1 MGLYYIHMHFEEI
14 FSLMVMLPG
23 AMAVVIRPDPVR
35 HHFRS
40 SRVSVLSRARL
51 LSLSLSLPVAQLKI
65 TARGSSSSVSRNH
78 PCRGKQQ
85 QQRKGQTPCWEL
97 LFNTSWY
104 HSTYHTQAQASSIP
118 SNERT
123 NADIIIGGDV
133 YYKRFTVHP
142 AVGFD
147 VWNIIDLFFFFLFL
161 LFFFPRCG
169 ISTWKHLCV
178 IFFLFLSRRRS
189 QHLHGPLADRKKAK
203 TGKIKKLFLGNF
215 CS

>member
-1 MGLYYIHMHFEEI
+1 MIHYNNIGTLLCERLCTKERRKKKTTVNGIVLYPYALWGDIQFDGYVTRRNGGCNKAR
-14 FSLMVMLPG
+14 SRSAPLPFVAG
-23 AMAVVIRPDPVR
+23 FRPVP
-35 HHFRS
+35 
-40 SRVSVLSRARL
+40 RAPS
-51 LSLSLSLPVAQLKI
+51 LSLSLSVAQLKI

-133 YYKRFTVHP
+133 YYKDSPFIPPLAST
-142 AVGFD
+142 
-147 VWNIIDLFFFFLFL
+147 
-161 LFFFPRCG
+161 CG
-169 ISTWKHLCV
+169 IL
-178 IFFLFLSRRRS
+178 
-189 QHLHGPLADRKKAK
+189 
-203 TGKIKKLFLGNF
+203 
-215 CS
+215 